1 MEENLFLFRRFRL
14 LDQAGKQRVDQQF
27 QEMELTAICT
37 TARARS
43 STRRTSS
50 SGST

>member
-27 QEMELTAICT
+27 QDVYKRQAVVSELPG
-37 TARARS
+37 RVKKM
-43 STRRTSS
+43 
-50 SGST
+50 